1 MLDRLNQTEKMNKA
15 SGDIFN
21 WSSNSL
27 PRKVFPSKI
36 RLTLYPNLTTRTPTN
51 KIYVYHNAYIKEPSA
66 MSVEFWVVK
75 LKRPIIW
82 NNHLLWLPWRIH
94 VPFPLLRRLQM
105 GCDTAFGCI
114 CVREPDQSVTGT
126 TNNASAPQHTY
137 NECRDASAFV
147 TLHLLNIAKVSLFV
161 LVKYDEIYT
170 RWTDTFDIP
179 C

>member
-21 WSSNSL
+21 WSSYSL

-36 RLTLYPNLTTRTPTN
+36 RLTLYPNLTTRIPTN
-51 KIYVYHNAYIKEPSA
+51 KIYVYHNAYIMELSTV
-66 MSVEFWVVK
+66 SVEFWVVK
-75 LKRPIIW
+75 LKSPIIW

-105 GCDTAFGCI
+105 ECDTAFGCMCTWTWSVCYWDHKYFHSTAHLQRMSWRI
-114 CVREPDQSVTGT
+114 CFRYT
-126 TNNASAPQHTY
+126 AS
-137 NECRDASAFV
+137 
-147 TLHLLNIAKVSLFV
+147 
-161 LVKYDEIYT
+161 VKYSKSFT
-170 RWTDTFDIP
+170 LCT